1 MLGGLRNG
9 YHCKAGCGMSSFTV
23 HCHMAWDLGG
33 FPCNEKHLG
42 TPVTEQHLL
51 KNHIYDPCVN
61 GVFTYS
67 QPVTVDLRPYLAVLL
82 QPSHMPTALLK
93 PISFTGQ
100 TIRDRRLQNNSYSTI
115 PGKNNNDLS
124 PNNQDVTQRKQRA
137 MLDAYVVIK
146 LTHIGQTPTQS
157 LNQSHNM

>member
-1 MLGGLRNG
+1 MGHSHWGRLRPDITTVTYGSRVGMLGGLQNG
-9 YHCKAGCGMSSFTV
+9 YHCKAGCCMSSFTV
-23 HCHMAWDLGG
+23 HCHMAWDFGG

-67 QPVTVDLRPYLAVLL
+67 QPVTVDLRPYLAVLS

-100 TIRDRRLQNNSYSTI
+100 TIRDRRLQNNSYSTN
-115 PGKNNNDLS
+115 PGEK
-124 PNNQDVTQRKQRA
+124 QQRSVAQQPGCN
-137 MLDAYVVIK
+137 
-146 LTHIGQTPTQS
+146 TT
-157 LNQSHNM
+157 